1 MYSQLYFAI
10 EYAVLCRDGQF
21 VDIDVKL
28 VGQYTGHFMQDTDI
42 VNAADFDGGGE
53 EQRFM
58 YVPRSRENMITV
70 AGLEF
75 GGHRALAFVNV
86 NVLVA
91 VDISQ
96 HIVAR
101 DGVATF
107 RNDEILNVFFVQNH
121 CFFPIYGDRLFRGRF
136 LFCF

>member
-42 VNAADFDGGGE
+42 VDAADFDGGGE

-75 GGHRALAFVNV
+75 GGHWTLAFVNV

-101 DGVATF
+101 DTSGSPA
-107 RNDEILNVFFVQNH
+107 
-121 CFFPIYGDRLFRGRF
+121 
-136 LFCF
+136 